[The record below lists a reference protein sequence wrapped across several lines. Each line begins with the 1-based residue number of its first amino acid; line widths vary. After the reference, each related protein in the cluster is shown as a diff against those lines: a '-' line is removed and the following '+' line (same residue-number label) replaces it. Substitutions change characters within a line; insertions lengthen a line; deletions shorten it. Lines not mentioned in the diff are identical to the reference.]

1 MQIKENAFL
10 KLSDNRTYAVASI
23 LDFKGTEYA
32 YLVAA
37 EDNKLYYS
45 FCTETIDKNGKSVL
59 NSVTDKYLTERLKA
73 MFTESLEEKIKTLQE
88 GIDSTEDSE

>member
-1 MQIKENAFL
+1 MKQL
-10 KLSDNRTYAVASI
+10 